1 MMIEQLK
8 KQLQGSTALNNAM
21 IWWLGQLKA
30 LLPDKLLQRFSP
42 TVETLTVECSD
53 SACRIDHYKNSEVHL
68 LAVCDLL
75 NDSEEKL
82 IDIRQQFLKG
92 MSGQTRVLVRLDDS
106 HVLNHQVVLPLATA
120 DNLSSVVEFELD
132 RFTPFRPG
140 QAMVGYQLIS
150 RHPEHDKVKV
160 QLVASP
166 NRVAG
171 LINRNLSVLGLSPS
185 AILPPKSIT
194 GELNRPQSSSWNML
208 PETDRPIAQPVW
220 NQLNRRLFIFLLI
233 AFAAVFVIP
242 HFQLEQRK
250 QALVNEIDAIEA
262 EARAVSAKQAK
273 LIQQVDVGANLI
285 ERKNTTPSRLAV
297 LDELTRIIEDD
308 TWTSS
313 VEINEKNVK
322 LEGESQQA
330 SALIALL
337 EASPMF
343 QNVNFESS
351 TTRNQAT
358 NRDRFQIKLDLV
370 TNNGGGNE

>member
-8 KQLQGSTALNNAM
+8 KQLQASTALNSAIN
-21 IWWLGQLKA
+21 WWLGQLKE
-30 LLPDKLLQRFSP
+30 LLPAKLLQWFSP
-42 TVETLTVECSD
+42 SMETLTVECSE
-53 SACRIDHYKNSEVHL
+53 SVCRIDHHKNGEVHL

-82 IDIRQQFLKG
+82 ADVSRQFLKR
-92 MSGQTRVLVRLDDS
+92 MSGQPQVLIRLDES
-106 HVLNHQVVLPLATA
+106 HVLSHQIVLPLATA
-120 DNLSSVVEFELD
+120 DNLSSVVQFELD
-132 RFTPFRPG
+132 RFTPFKPG
-140 QAMVGYQLIS
+140 QAMIGYQIVS
-150 RHPEHDKVKV
+150 RHPEHDKIKV

-166 NRVAG
+166 NRLAG
-171 LINRNLSVLGLSPS
+171 LMMRNLAKLGLNPS
-185 AILPPKSIT
+185 AILPPKSLT
-194 GELNRPQSSSWNML
+194 GDINRPQASSWNML
-208 PETDRPIAQPVW
+208 PETARPIAQPVW
-220 NQLNRRLFIFLLI
+220 NALNRRLFIFLLL
-233 AFAAVFVIP
+233 AFTAVFLIP

-250 QALVNEIDAIEA
+250 QSLVNELDAIEA
-262 EARAVSAKQAK
+262 RARTVSSKQAK

-285 ERKNTTPSRLAV
+285 ERKNNTPSRLAV

-358 NRDRFQIKLDLV
+358 NRDRFQIKLDLI
-370 TNNGGGNE
+370 TNNGGDNE